1 MLLTSLATFCCGIA
15 SHSSTSICFKSANM
29 VLWVTLAYTTDQADP
44 THLTVCS
51 EMRLWYLWE
60 HFACKAL
67 AGSLRFL
74 SEARVRNRSSWG
86 VVFLGQPLRGLSL
99 TSPVSRN
106 FVLSL
111 EMVPGLTPNAAAT
124 LYPGTPASN
133 SPIARALYW
142 SDRHGI
148 FSPVLLLL
156 GSYTKAIC
164 RTYVQVPGT
173 HLWVARTCLFEVKT
187 RVNSNRKKNA
197 VDFVKIIWSAS
208 HMFSIVSHSTN
219 AGSLHAVPHCKG
231 DKSMIKVVYNTI
243 PFGFIIGEI

>member
-1 MLLTSLATFCCGIA
+1 
-15 SHSSTSICFKSANM
+15 
-29 VLWVTLAYTTDQADP
+29 
-44 THLTVCS
+44 
-51 EMRLWYLWE
+51 MRLWYLWE

-99 TSPVSRN
+99 TSPVSQN

-133 SPIARALYW
+133 CPITRALSW
-142 SDRHGI
+142 RDRHGI

-173 HLWVARTCLFEVKT
+173 HLWVARTCHHLSKREWIPT
-187 RVNSNRKKNA
+187 EKNA

-231 DKSMIKVVYNTI
+231 DKSMIKMVYNTI

>member
-1 MLLTSLATFCCGIA
+1 MAVIAVFLEALWEWSLAMCSLF
-15 SHSSTSICFKSANM
+15 
-29 VLWVTLAYTTDQADP
+29 
-44 THLTVCS
+44 LTVCS
-51 EMRLWYLWE
+51 EMRLWNLWE
-60 HFACKAL
+60 NVACKAL

-86 VVFLGQPLRGLSL
+86 VVFLGRPLRGLSL

-111 EMVPGLTPNAAAT
+111 EMVAGLTPNAAAT

-133 SPIARALYW
+133 CPIARALSW
-142 SDRHGI
+142 RDRRGI

-173 HLWVARTCLFEVKT
+173 HLWVARTCHHLK
-187 RVNSNRKKNA
+187 SNESEFQQKKNC
-197 VDFVKIIWSAS
+197 S
-208 HMFSIVSHSTN
+208 
-219 AGSLHAVPHCKG
+219 
-231 DKSMIKVVYNTI
+231 
-243 PFGFIIGEI
+243 GFWQKKL